1 MGTMLRCHVGAMV
14 GPWGLGEGWHL
25 FALGSV
31 AVTGDRGPGVCGAVN
46 WVCLWV
52 VVQIPMRLD
61 VCWVSDC
68 LGGSR
73 GLWNFSRFRGTWV
86 VTEALEGSVLVP
98 VFV

>member
-1 MGTMLRCHVGAMV
+1 MGTMLRCRVGAMV
-14 GPWGLGEGWHL
+14 GLWDLGESWHL

-31 AVTGDRGPGVCGAVN
+31 AVTGDRGPGVCGSVN
-46 WVCLWV
+46 WVSLWV

-61 VCWVSDC
+61 RLLGFC

-73 GLWNFSRFRGTWV
+73 GLWSFSRFRGKWV
-86 VTEALEGSVLVP
+86 VMEALEGSVWVP

>member
-14 GPWGLGEGWHL
+14 GPWDLGEGWHL

-46 WVCLWV
+46 WVRLWV

>member
-1 MGTMLRCHVGAMV
+1 M
-14 GPWGLGEGWHL
+14 

-46 WVCLWV
+46 WVSLWV

-61 VCWVSDC
+61 VYWVSDC
-68 LGGSR
+68 LGGSE
-73 GLWNFSRFRGTWV
+73 GLWSFSRFRGTWV
-86 VTEALEGSVLVP
+86 VMEAFEGSVLVP